1 MWVSKTKWNELIEAN
16 RVLWDRV
23 GDMNESVK
31 ETNKLI
37 KKMDESV
44 QASAQESG
52 KWETKFLQLVDRS
65 IQTNLIDHG
74 FGKEAVGLNA
84 KLALPLP
91 EVVQEEEAD
100 EWDGLD
106 QADI

>member
-1 MWVSKTKWNELIEAN
+1 MWVSKAKWNELIEAN
-16 RVLWDRV
+16 RVLWDRIE
-23 GDMNESVK
+23 DMNGDVQK
-31 ETNKLI
+31 MNDLI
-37 KKMDESV
+37 QRMNELV
-44 QASAQESG
+44 QISSQESG
-52 KWETKFLQLVDRS
+52 KWENKFLQLVDRS
-65 IQTNLIDHG
+65 IQANLISHG